1 MPGWAGVGKGSL
13 MSGRSLIVALFFAV
27 FIVGGHL
34 YLNNPLASG
43 ILVEGDD
50 YMRFVQ
56 VFQFLD
62 GGGWYNFVIHR
73 LNPPDGTPL
82 HWSRLPDLPLA
93 LIVGGLEG
101 SVGRLQAAAIAA
113 TIVPTLLM
121 VAMLVAVS
129 WAAKPVIGKDQPFV
143 PMVVFAIMVSVNS
156 LFAPGRVDHHNWQ
169 LLLLTILTGGL
180 MRAALDARRAP
191 RLMAVCGAAAA
202 TSLWIGGE
210 ALPWIGLFVASLSL
224 LWVFRRARSLANGL
238 TFSLTFLAGGLV
250 VMPLALP
257 PSAWFTVA
265 CDAYSLAGLGLIL
278 ACVVFW
284 GCLAAVDR
292 HLASIGGRLV
302 VAGVIGLLCLAGVAM
317 AFPQCLEGPYGTLD
331 PRLSYWLRNIQE
343 TLPIYR
349 IFALSPGS
357 ALRHLLLPLTGLAIA
372 VWQIR
377 ANTGDR
383 RAMWSVLALWGAVP
397 IALSCW
403 EVRVMNSA
411 HVMALPAL
419 AWGYGQIV
427 DLADRKRSVLARVLL
442 KVSPLL
448 LILFVDRLLVLGNL
462 VQQVTLATAE
472 SGPKGCDLR
481 QVVDT
486 LNDPNGL
493 GRHPHNIA
501 SFIDQGS
508 ELLYRTSHSVL
519 AAPYH
524 RDQVGLLASHDIFSA
539 PTDAAARSLIDQ
551 YKVDLVIY
559 CPEIPEWSFYS
570 DPTAPTFID
579 RLDRGQ
585 GPDWL
590 RPVTL
595 QSATGIKIFEVVRQG
610 S

>member
-1 MPGWAGVGKGSL
+1 

-34 YLNNPLASG
+34 YLSNPMTSG
-43 ILVEGDD
+43 MLIEGDD

-62 GGGWYNFVIHR
+62 GDGWYNFVIHR

-93 LIVGGLEG
+93 LVVGGLEG

-113 TIVPTLLM
+113 TVVPALLM
-121 VAMLVAVS
+121 VAMLVATA
-129 WAAKPVIGKDQPFV
+129 WAAKPVIGSDQPFV
-143 PMVVFAIMVSVNS
+143 PMVVFAIMVPVNG
-156 LFAPGRVDHHNWQ
+156 LYAPGRVDHHNWQ

-180 MRAALDARRAP
+180 IRAALDDGRDP
-191 RLMAVCGAAAA
+191 RHSIRVMAVCGVAAA
-202 TSLWIGGE
+202 TSQWIGGE
-210 ALPWIGLFVASLSL
+210 TLPWIGLFVATLAM
-224 LWVFRRARSLANGL
+224 LWVFRRARGLANGL

-257 PSAWFTVA
+257 PSEWLIAT
-265 CDAYSLAGLGLIL
+265 CDAYSIVGLTLIL
-278 ACVVFW
+278 ACVASWV
-284 GCLAAVDR
+284 CLAVFDLRLSSTAAR
-292 HLASIGGRLV
+292 FFAAGIIGV
-302 VAGVIGLLCLAGVAM
+302 FCLAGVVA
-317 AFPQCLEGPYGTLD
+317 AFPECLDGPFGTLD
-331 PRLSYWLRNIQE
+331 PRLSYWLDNVQE

-372 VWQIR
+372 IWQIR
-377 ANTGDR
+377 ASAGDR
-383 RAMWSVLALWGAVP
+383 RVMWLVLALWGAVP
-397 IALSCW
+397 IALSAW
-403 EVRVMNSA
+403 EVRVMSSA
-411 HVMALPAL
+411 NVMALPAL

-448 LILFVDRLLVLGNL
+448 VILTIDRLLLLGNL
-462 VQQVTLATAE
+462 VQQATFATAQ
-472 SGPKGCDLR
+472 SGQKGCDLR

-486 LNDPNGL
+486 LNDPQGL
-493 GRHPHNIA
+493 GRHPLNIVG
-501 SFIDQGS
+501 FIDQGS
-508 ELLYRTSHSVL
+508 ELLYRTAHNVL

-539 PTDAAARSLIDQ
+539 HSDAEARSLIDQ
-551 YKVDLVIY
+551 FKIDLVMY

-570 DPTAPTFID
+570 DPNDPRFID
-579 RLDRGQ
+579 RLDGGQ
-585 GPDWL
+585 APDWL

-595 QSATGIKIFEVVRQG
+595 HSETGIKIFEVVRQG